1 MDKKEFAQK
10 LKDCRSAAGLT
21 QVEMSE
27 RMKIP
32 LGTIKKWECSNRE
45 CPEYTQILILKE
57 LERMKTMKKLNC
69 TTYPSNA
76 TITDGEKV
84 ISVYYDGDQCD
95 GFTADEY
102 WETIKEEIYDEFGK
116 DIDPMSMTDIEINIM
131 RHLEECCFTSEE

>member
-1 MDKKEFAQK
+1 MDRKEFAEK
-10 LKDCRSAAGLT
+10 LKDRRNAAKLS
-21 QVEMSE
+21 QAEMSE
-27 RMKIP
+27 KMKIP
-32 LGTIKKWECSNRE
+32 LGTIKRWEGANRE

-57 LERMKTMKKLNC
+57 LERMNTMKKLNC

-95 GFTADEY
+95 GFTAEEY

-116 DIDPMSMTDIEINIM
+116 DIDSESMLDIEIDIM
-131 RHLEECCFTSEE
+131 RHLESCCESK